1 MSPSKSW
8 VDKLMDKIIGDPG
21 QFSKYALIC
30 EFCCSHNGLVVPET
44 FSRQQFRCFRC
55 DKFNASQE
63 DKLKNAQQKLTEKE
77 SPLRN
82 YSGSSSS
89 NSLSLADL
97 ANKSRDQASKIEDAS
112 TDGAGK
118 ENSSSKEK
126 ERTEQESKKESNG
139 TITPPKGGSDVEKKS
154 SSKLKKRT
162 NKKIS

>member
-30 EFCCSHNGLVVPET
+30 EFCYSHNGLVLPEN
-44 FSRQQFRCFRC
+44 FSKQQFRCFKC

-63 DKLKNAQQKLTEKE
+63 DRLKNVPQKLTEKE
-77 SPLRN
+77 SPLRS

-89 NSLSLADL
+89 TSLSLADL
-97 ANKSRDQASKIEDAS
+97 ANKSRDQASKLENAS
-112 TDGAGK
+112 NGGTGK
-118 ENSSSKEK
+118 ENSSTGNGIVEH
-126 ERTEQESKKESNG
+126 ESKKESNG